1 MANYTY
7 IMYIQANISIYLYN
21 LNEENNPFNGVTE
34 DNKEHNMHFCLDYLH
49 LHEER
54 TTNKSG
60 ERYRVF
66 QTDNGNDLK

>member
-1 MANYTY
+1 MV
-7 IMYIQANISIYLYN
+7 
-21 LNEENNPFNGVTE
+21 FTE

-49 LHEER
+49 LHEELQ
-54 TTNKSG
+54 TSLG